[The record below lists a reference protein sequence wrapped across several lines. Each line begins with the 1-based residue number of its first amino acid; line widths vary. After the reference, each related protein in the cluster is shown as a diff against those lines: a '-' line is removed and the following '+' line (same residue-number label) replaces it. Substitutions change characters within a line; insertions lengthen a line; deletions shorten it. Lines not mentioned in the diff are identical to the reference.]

1 MRSHAVLPCDTIE
14 LLYSRTRER
23 GKRAMLWAALTGRS
37 RCLLALEEVRQ
48 GSHVLTTEQ
57 SQLDAETRLVPI
69 DQILGSEGRCG
80 DFDHDFYPL
89 HDRNRGRWLRIAA
102 ARRRGTPLPPVDL
115 VQVGDLYFVQDG
127 HHRIS
132 VARALEQTVI
142 EARVTAWHVSGP
154 LPWETQTRPSKHK
167 GARIMN
173 PVAVE
178 LLNRA
183 EKYSR
188 SKQVVALQLLNKA
201 QAVRSNQPNLL
212 QKVVSRLRELLI
224 DPGQWLKGW
233 NVSPGRQRHG
243 QVQ

>member
-14 LLYSRTRER
+14 LLYSRTREW

-102 ARRRGTPLPPVDL
+102 ARRRGTLLPPVDL
-115 VQVGDLYFVQDG
+115 VQVGDFYFVQDG

-132 VARALEQTVI
+132 VSRALGQPDI
-142 EARVTAWHVSGP
+142 EARVTVWQVSGP
-154 LPWETQTRPSKHK
+154 LPWETQARPSPQGPSKPLGPETLVGRLYLDILAFVRAFRPDQRD
-167 GARIMN
+167 GALRGG
-173 PVAVE
+173 
-178 LLNRA
+178 
-183 EKYSR
+183 S
-188 SKQVVALQLLNKA
+188 
-201 QAVRSNQPNLL
+201 QP
-212 QKVVSRLRELLI
+212 
-224 DPGQWLKGW
+224 
-233 NVSPGRQRHG
+233 
-243 QVQ
+243 